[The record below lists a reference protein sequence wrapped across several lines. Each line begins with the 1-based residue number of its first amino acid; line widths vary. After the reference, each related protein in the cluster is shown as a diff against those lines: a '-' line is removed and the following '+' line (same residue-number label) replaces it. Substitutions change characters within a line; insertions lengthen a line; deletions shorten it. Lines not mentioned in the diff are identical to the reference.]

1 MDVTDDPLGHR
12 SQQPALQ
19 KGLAAMPDHNQVHS
33 ILLRVIDDLFV
44 WMAHGDFK
52 SVIGYAP
59 FSTPYSAGIST

>member
-1 MDVTDDPLGHR
+1 
-12 SQQPALQ
+12 LQ